1 MFLLNGKAAD
11 SISLQ
16 DRGLM
21 YGDGLFETIAVRN
34 QQFEFWHKH
43 IQRLSEGCRRLSIPP
58 PDPDILLAEARSLVT
73 SDEDT
78 VIKIVI
84 TRGSGGRGYRPPQQA
99 HPNRVLTHYDWPRHP
114 PENAIQGIVAI
125 YCRNTIGMNKKLAG
139 IKHLS
144 RLEHVMARNE
154 WDDEAIAEGLMLNS
168 SGHVI
173 EGTMSNF
180 FLVKKGRLCTPDLSK
195 SGVAGIMRDV
205 IFELAE
211 SSQIPLKVGH
221 FVTADV
227 DGADEMFFTNSL
239 IGIWPVRQL
248 EHKCYKLG
256 PVAQT
261 LMSSLESICLNHKS
275 HEAVKSDV

>member
-16 DRGLM
+16 DRGFM

-34 QQFEFWHKH
+34 QQFEFWRKH
-43 IQRLSEGCRRLSIPP
+43 IQRLLDGCRRLSIPAP
-58 PDPDILLAEARSLVT
+58 APDILLAEARSLVT
-73 SDEDT
+73 PGEDT

-84 TRGSGGRGYRPPQQA
+84 TRGSGGRGYRLPQQA
-99 HPNRVLTHYDWPRHP
+99 HPNRILTCYEWPSHP
-114 PENAIQGIVAI
+114 PEKVIQGIVAI

-144 RLEHVMARNE
+144 RLENVMARNE
-154 WDDEAIAEGLMLNS
+154 WDDEIISEGLMLNS
-168 SGHVI
+168 AGHVI

-180 FLVKKGRLCTPDLSK
+180 FLVKNGQLCTPDLSK
-195 SGVAGIMRDV
+195 SGVTGIMREV
-205 IFELAE
+205 ILELAQDL
-211 SSQIPLKVGH
+211 QIPVKVGN

-227 DGADEMFFTNSL
+227 DIADEIFFANSL

-256 PVAQT
+256 SVTQS
-261 LMSSLESICLNHKS
+261 LISSLESCRLKHKS
-275 HEAVKSDV
+275 HEAVNPDV